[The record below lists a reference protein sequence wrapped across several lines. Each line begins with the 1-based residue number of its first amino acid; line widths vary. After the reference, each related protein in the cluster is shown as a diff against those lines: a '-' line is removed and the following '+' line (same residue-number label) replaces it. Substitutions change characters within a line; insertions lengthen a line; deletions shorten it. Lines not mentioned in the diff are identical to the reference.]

1 MIKIITMLILIIGL
15 GAGLY
20 LVQHPQI
27 FRPKAYNAPPG
38 QTVKS
43 LNSEKGFQI
52 DPGTNR
58 IPPKEVYNTLTPK
71 WVRFVY
77 FPNKGIPSNIP
88 SFVGKLVVFNNESSD
103 GAPLGKSDLNVWKRY
118 IDSTYIPNLNTFLKQ
133 YSSNVNAI
141 EVWNEEDVC
150 PAEEFCPGVPSRS
163 YAYMLK
169 EAAAKI
175 KSYNENITVVVGGL
189 NSGDLGY
196 IKTMQRVE
204 PNVFNQVDAVAVH
217 PYGTSPDG
225 WCKDGKEVD
234 CNGIVLPFGDLAEVV
249 NMYKDATGKPVWVTE
264 IGFGTEDEVWQARY
278 LNKTF
283 AELSKLNVPVVIW
296 YSWSD
301 RMKGGIDEP
310 NWGLV
315 NENGI
320 IKATGVQF
328 QLYN

>member
-1 MIKIITMLILIIGL
+1 MLILLIGL
-15 GAGLY
+15 GTGVY
-20 LVQHPQI
+20 LVQKNGFQI
-27 FRPKAYNAPPG
+27 FQSKAYDAPVPDI
-38 QTVKS
+38 
-43 LNSEKGFQI
+43 LRNINSEKGFQI
-52 DPGTNR
+52 DPGTDK
-58 IPPKEVYNTLTPK
+58 IPPTEVYNTLIPK

-77 FPNKGIPSNIP
+77 FPDKGIPYNIP
-88 SFVGKLVVFNNESSD
+88 ATVGKLVVFNNESTD
-103 GAPLGKSDLNVWKRY
+103 EAPIGEIDLSLWKNY
-118 IDSTYIPNLNTFLKQ
+118 IDNVYIPDLETFLKQ
-133 YSSNVNAI
+133 YASNVNAI

-150 PAEEFCPGVPSRS
+150 PSKELFCPGVPAKA

-175 KSYNENITVVVGGL
+175 KSYNANIAVVMGGL

-196 IKTMQRVE
+196 IQTMQRVE

-217 PYGTSPDG
+217 PYGTSPAG
-225 WCKDGKEVD
+225 WCKDGKDDD
-234 CNGIVLPFGDLAEVV
+234 CNGIVLPFGDLADVV
-249 NMYKDATGKPVWVTE
+249 NMYKSETGKPIWVTE
-264 IGFGTEDEVWQARY
+264 IGFGTEDEVWQAKY
-278 LNKTF
+278 LDKTF

-315 NENGI
+315 NERDI
-320 IKATGVQF
+320 IKSSGVQF